1 MNVLIHADFL
11 SETFPILVEYEV
23 ADEFILIDTI
33 RLVRQVVNGGQ
44 IYPIPNGTQLLGP
57 IYEAAWI
64 HGKPNINYL
73 LTPAQITKIADK
85 VQEALKG
92 PHISIPEESIVHLE
106 A

>member
-11 SETFPILVEYEV
+11 SEKFPVLVEYEI
-23 ADEFILIDTI
+23 ADEFVLIDTI

-44 IYPIPNGTQLLGP
+44 IYSRSDGTYLSGP
-57 IYEAAWI
+57 VYEAAWI
-64 HGKPNINYL
+64 HGKPDVNNL
-73 LTPAQITKIADK
+73 LTSAQITKIADK

-106 A
+106 V